1 MFSFTNLLSN
11 QQPGSPA
18 GGGNKL
24 SVQGSDGKLKRAGT
38 SVAATSNNASELESS
53 LGPLETIEEMKSTN
67 QAWLSAHMVNALS
80 IKEEDTFLSGKS

>member
-11 QQPGSPA
+11 QQQGGAGASPNT
-18 GGGNKL
+18 NKL
-24 SVQGSDGKLKRAGT
+24 SVNTSGDGKLKRAGT

-67 QAWLSAHMVNALS
+67 QA
-80 IKEEDTFLSGKS
+80 